1 MTMIRRL
8 SELALALYLGLSIL
22 LVASGVQ
29 AQTTTTFATGFNSP
43 SGIAFDA
50 ASNLYIAIVGDNA
63 VSEVTLPASPP
74 PPPPTSR
81 P

>member
-50 ASNLYIAIVGDNA
+50 ASNLYIAIA